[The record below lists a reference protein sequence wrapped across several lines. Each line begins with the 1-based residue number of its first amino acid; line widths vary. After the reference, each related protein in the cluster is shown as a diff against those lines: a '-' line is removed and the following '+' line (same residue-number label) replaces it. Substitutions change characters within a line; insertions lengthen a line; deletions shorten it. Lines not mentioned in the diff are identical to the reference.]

1 MNDWLKRIQFKSR
14 TCSDIN
20 GKSIDISNQRAISM
34 YVVLTRKC
42 NAHCEFCEFNTGK
55 NEISVNIFEDMFR
68 EITRYCDIPV
78 LHFTGGEPTLE
89 LDKLIKISKI
99 VKQVSPLTTISVNT
113 NGIRLNELSEIDEVD
128 NIALSRHA
136 LTDEENIKIFGTNT
150 VASEEVIKQNKHK
163 EKLHL
168 SCNLIKGYIDS
179 QEKIISYLEKASELG
194 INDIGL
200 VSLMKVNNFCNERY
214 ISFKEICPEQTDR
227 FINNRCF
234 SNINNKGE
242 LCCKCENYLYRANN
256 LKLISVY
263 HRYAIRNS
271 EIADYLVFENNQ
283 LKQGFNGEVIK

>member
-14 TCSDIN
+14 TCNDTN

-42 NAHCEFCEFNTGK
+42 NAHCEFCEFNKGK

-113 NGIRLNELSEIDEVD
+113 NGIKLNELSEIAEVD

-150 VASEEVIKQNKHK
+150 VASKCSECLTCSEKGICGGNGMHTWNFDENKP
-163 EKLHL
+163 
-168 SCNLIKGYIDS
+168 
-179 QEKIISYLEKASELG
+179 
-194 INDIGL
+194 
-200 VSLMKVNNFCNERY
+200 
-214 ISFKEICPEQTDR
+214 EICMFKILNE
-227 FINNRCF
+227 
-234 SNINNKGE
+234 
-242 LCCKCENYLYRANN
+242 
-256 LKLISVY
+256 
-263 HRYAIRNS
+263 
-271 EIADYLVFENNQ
+271 
-283 LKQGFNGEVIK
+283 